1 MDDKQPVRMFYELNC
16 SKIFLFGFGLNV
28 LKKGIK
34 NRNSALNRVGKS
46 AIFVLNRVRVRGAGP
61 HLPTQ
66 GYIEYPPPSGC
77 PVSFSIGLEIACR
90 AVEVGGNI
98 FKTPARV

>member
-1 MDDKQPVRMFYELNC
+1 MFYELNC
-16 SKIFLFGFGLNV
+16 SKIFLFGFGLNI

-66 GYIEYPPPSGC
+66 GYIEYFPP
-77 PVSFSIGLEIACR
+77 VVAQLVFLLVWKLLAGL
-90 AVEVGGNI
+90 
-98 FKTPARV
+98 

>member
-1 MDDKQPVRMFYELNC
+1 MFYELNR

-34 NRNSALNRVGKS
+34 NRNSALNRV
-46 AIFVLNRVRVRGAGP
+46 RVRGAGP

-66 GYIEYPPPSGC
+66 GYIEYFPP
-77 PVSFSIGLEIACR
+77 VVAQLVFLLVWKLLAGL
-90 AVEVGGNI
+90 
-98 FKTPARV
+98 

>member
-1 MDDKQPVRMFYELNC
+1 MDDKQPVRFFYELNC

-46 AIFVLNRVRVRGAGP
+46 AIFVLNRV
-61 HLPTQ
+61 
-66 GYIEYPPPSGC
+66 PPPTSGC